1 MVNDIYNDSFGG
13 VKKVDLVKKQVM
25 EYLEDVTEARYFVDE
40 VMKELDIK
48 KIGSVLDPNLEQIN
62 EECEAE
68 EFKDHPEFQH
78 LNPNLFDDNEK
89 VHTKSIYRNIEI
101 KCMNTLKAS
110 TRSLDL
116 YQRKVVDIG
125 VKFSKDTVKSRRNGN
140 KRPDPVYLMVHG
152 GAGAGKSTVIN
163 VLAQWVQKILEKEG
177 EIMSSLLQ

>member
-1 MVNDIYNDSFGG
+1 MP
-13 VKKVDLVKKQVM
+13 
-25 EYLEDVTEARYFVDE
+25 EARYFVDE

-48 KIGSVLDPNLEQIN
+48 KIGCVLDANLEQIN
-62 EECEAE
+62 EDCEAE

-78 LNPNLFDDNEK
+78 LDPDLFDNNEK
-89 VHTKSIYRNIEI
+89 VHSKNIYRNIEI

-125 VKFSKDTVKSRRNGN
+125 VKYSKDIVKSRKNGS
-140 KRPDPVYLMVHG
+140 KGPDPIYLMVHG

-177 EIMSSLLQ
+177 KTN